1 MVRSQVHPPRYG
13 RTPASATAVSFPGQ
27 IPSRHRGGRPGP
39 AGGGNAPAGAV
50 LTSAKGLRAQ
60 SRATRQIA
68 PREAEVIL
76 GAAALVEILMESAER
91 ARIANDITL
100 SDEHVRAALD
110 AIETL
115 RGALGTKET

>member
-1 MVRSQVHPPRYG
+1 MTSNLNLHARLAIER
-13 RTPASATAVSFPGQ
+13 VS
-27 IPSRHRGGRPGP
+27 RGLRGELAEYWR
-39 AGGGNAPAGAV
+39 GNVPAGAV

-68 PREAEVIL
+68 PREADVVL